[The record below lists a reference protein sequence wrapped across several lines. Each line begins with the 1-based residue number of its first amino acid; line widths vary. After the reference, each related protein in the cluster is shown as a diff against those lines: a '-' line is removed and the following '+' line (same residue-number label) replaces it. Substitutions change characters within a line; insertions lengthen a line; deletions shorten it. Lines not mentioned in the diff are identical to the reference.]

1 MIGFT
6 RKERKIIKTYFNR
19 RNSLRHLA
27 VNIAKEIEDKELAK
41 MLRKTLFNRYKVEF
55 ISGNEDRL
63 ADIYTKEMLEIG
75 VKSYCIL

>member
-19 RNSLRHLA
+19 INNLRHLA
-27 VNIAKEIEDKELAK
+27 DNIEKLEDKELANI
-41 MLRKTLFNRYKVEF
+41 LRKTLFNRYKVEF

>member
-27 VNIAKEIEDKELAK
+27 DNIEVIENKELAK
-41 MLRKTLFNRYKVEF
+41 ILRKTLFNRYKVEF

>member
-19 RNSLRHLA
+19 RNNLRHLA
-27 VNIAKEIEDKELAK
+27 DNIEVIEDKELANI
-41 MLRKTLFNRYKVEF
+41 LRKTLFNRYKVEF

-75 VKSYCIL
+75 VKSYCML

>member
-27 VNIAKEIEDKELAK
+27 DNIEKLEDKELANI
-41 MLRKTLFNRYKVEF
+41 LRKTLFNRYKVEF

>member
-27 VNIAKEIEDKELAK
+27 DNIEKLEDKELAK

>member
-19 RNSLRHLA
+19 RNNLRHLDD
-27 VNIAKEIEDKELAK
+27 NIEKLEDKELANI
-41 MLRKTLFNRYKVEF
+41 LRKTLFNRYKVEF

>member
-6 RKERKIIKTYFNR
+6 RKERKIIKTYFTR
-19 RNSLRHLA
+19 RNNLRHLA
-27 VNIAKEIEDKELAK
+27 DNIEVIEDKELAK

>member
-27 VNIAKEIEDKELAK
+27 DNIEEIEDKKLAN

-55 ISGNEDRL
+55 LSGNEDRL

>member
-19 RNSLRHLA
+19 RNNLRHL
-27 VNIAKEIEDKELAK
+27 VDNIEKLEDKELAK
-41 MLRKTLFNRYKVEF
+41 ILRKTLFNRYKVEF